1 MPSIPLETKEIQQE
15 EPGEFA
21 NEAVDAWEGWRSYIK
36 IVEHVGRWRVGRRK
50 RNKRTY
56 TPAEKS

>member
-21 NEAVDAWEGWRSYIK
+21 NEAVDAWEGWRS
-36 IVEHVGRWRVGRRK
+36 IVYQDSWTRRQVEGRS
-50 RNKRTY
+50 
-56 TPAEKS
+56 EKKE